1 MAKSYNISFNLLG
14 NLDPSLLAALQK
26 AQNSVKAL
34 GNLNGK
40 TLAAAQ
46 KLASDKN
53 LQAQIAQYRELQQ
66 AARAAAQGRTQELLA
81 AARLNA
87 QRNVETKKLDDMRAA
102 YQQLQ
107 RTQQRLKD
115 ESQLRRNELD
125 LARAALKDAKKTGD
139 LNEIRQ
145 SQAALRAAQIAA
157 KDAAQAV
164 RDINTAARQGKA
176 DLKAQENSVKNLGN
190 NFAQA
195 SAKAQE
201 LQRQL
206 QQQQQTLAQLRTT
219 LPAGNLAHQEEL
231 LRSQIQQTTNALNQE
246 IAALERRNQIQA
258 NFSRA
263 QQDLANAYSNFQ
275 SSLQTAQTIMSPFTG
290 AIDKAVEFEHTMSTL
305 KSISQMDLIKAGD
318 MEQAE
323 ANMARLTAQAKQ
335 LGATTIFTAQ
345 QIGEAQ
351 VYVARTGWNTDAIE
365 KSMPSILKLAAAN
378 RMDIEPTADIIT
390 NIMTAFGHGTDQ
402 VAHDADVLN
411 YTVTHSNQTL
421 SQMGEALKY
430 AAPVAKLFGATLEEA
445 AMMTKFMGDAGI
457 QGSMAGTSMRQTM
470 LRLTAPTKNARKAM
484 ESMGMSMSDARKAQM
499 EAIET
504 AAAYGVTL
512 DESLSPGRQFIN
524 IMKQIDEGMA
534 GKSDQEK
541 LAALKDI
548 TGVTAVSGAAN
559 VFGAGAGQAENFTKL
574 LEQCEGALSQTY
586 DVMTSDT
593 YGAQKSFESAWEA
606 VQLSIGQSLLSIT
619 KAGYDFAAPLLTS
632 FSQFIDEHPQVVQ
645 ACAAIATA
653 VASAT
658 VAVAGFSL
666 AMAGI
671 RFAQAGFETAGV
683 VFGKLAT
690 KITSAMT
697 ALRGLTFANIGASL
711 SSGLIAA
718 STAARA
724 FGAAMLTA
732 ARAALAFVFTPVG
745 AALTAIAIAAYYAY
759 THWERVGPA
768 IEKVMDTLSGLTG
781 PVEGLMQALSNIN
794 FDGITSAAGALADT
808 VGGTLC
814 GAFIVLLGV
823 AGTTLAAII
832 NFFADLVKT
841 AIDFSNNLTK
851 VFEAIGNADFAGL
864 KSSLKSLL
872 FDFNQDM
879 AKTGADFVNTI
890 SAGLSGTNEA
900 LQSYMNYQPTVA
912 GTMEAGLKGLDT
924 SSAQVNVDALGASAQ
939 NASTNLEAV
948 NQAGQMAQQAG
959 TLFQTSGTSAQQASE
974 MALNAGTQFQT
985 AGEAALSAVGSMQA
999 LSDGAA
1005 AVAGALSAKAAEIG
1019 SITIPQPQLQ
1029 VVTLTQ
1035 VASQNARGGIYPKG
1049 EFLTTFAEDS
1059 AEAAIPLDKSVR
1071 AINLWTQAGQ
1081 ILGVLPNEKKTPS
1094 LPSLSTSFSESSPF
1108 NITIN
1113 VTVNGNADKDSVRE
1127 GITESLPFV
1136 RQTFEE
1142 QFNAFMHERKRR
1154 SFA

>member
-1 MAKSYNISFNLLG
+1 MAKSYNVSFNILG
-14 NLDPSLLAALQK
+14 NLDSSLLSAIRQTQEAME
-26 AQNSVKAL
+26 SL
-34 GNLNGK
+34 GKLNGK
-40 TLAAAQ
+40 ALAAAQ

-81 AARLNA
+81 ASRLNA
-87 QRNVETKKLDDMRAA
+87 QRTIETKKLDNMRAA

-125 LARAALKDAKKTGD
+125 LARAALKNAKATGD
-139 LNEIRQ
+139 IDAIKAAQN
-145 SQAALRAAQIAA
+145 ALRAAQIAA

-164 RDINTAARQGKA
+164 RDINVAARQGKA
-176 DLKAQENSVKNLGN
+176 DLKAQENSVKTLGN

-219 LPAGNLAHQEEL
+219 LPAGNLAHQEAQL
-231 LRSQIQQTTNALNQE
+231 QDQIQRTTAALNQE
-246 IAALERRNQIQA
+246 IAALERRNQIQQ

-275 SSLQTAQTIMSPFTG
+275 NSLQTAQTIMSPFTS
-290 AIDKAVEFEHTMSTL
+290 AIDKAVAFEHTMSTL
-305 KSISQMDLIKAGD
+305 KSISQMDLIKAGNI
-318 MEQAE
+318 EQAE
-323 ANMARLTAQAKQ
+323 TNMRRLELQAKQ

-378 RMDIEPTADIIT
+378 RMEIEPTADIIT

-402 VAHDADVLN
+402 VEHDADVLN

-619 KAGYDFAAPLLTS
+619 QAGYEFAAPLLTS
-632 FSQFIDEHPQVVQ
+632 LSQFIDEHPQVVQ

-666 AMAGI
+666 TMAGI
-671 RFAQAGFETAGV
+671 RFAQAGFATAGLMIESL
-683 VFGKLAT
+683 KLKAESLL
-690 KITSAMT
+690 I

-711 SSGLIAA
+711 SSGLAAA

-732 ARAALAFVFTPVG
+732 SRAALAFVFTPVG
-745 AALTAIAIAAYYAY
+745 AALTAIAVAAYYAY

-768 IEKVMDTLSGLTG
+768 IESVMNTLSGLMG

-814 GAFIVLLGV
+814 GAFIALLGV
-823 AGTTLAAII
+823 AGTVLAAIV

-841 AIDFSNNLTK
+841 VVDFSNNLTN
-851 VFEAIGNADFAGL
+851 VFTAIGNADFSGAANGL
-864 KSSLKSLL
+864 KNLVMDVGKDL
-872 FDFNQDM
+872 NNI
-879 AKTGADFVNTI
+879 GADFVNTI
-890 SAGLSGTNEA
+890 TAGLSGTNEA
-900 LQSYMNYQPTVA
+900 LQIYANSQPTVT
-912 GTMEAGLKGLDT
+912 GTMEAGLIDT

-948 NQAGQMAQQAG
+948 NQAGQMALQ
-959 TLFQTSGTSAQQASE
+959 
-974 MALNAGTQFQT
+974 AGTQFQT
-985 AGEAALSAVGSMQA
+985 GGDSARQASEAALQAGAQFQTAGESALSAVGSMQA
-999 LSDGAA
+999 LSDGAS

-1035 VASQNARGGIYPKG
+1035 VASQNAKGGIYQRG
-1049 EFLTTFAEDS
+1049 AFLTTFAENS
-1059 AEAAIPLDKSVR
+1059 AEAAIPLDKSAR

-1094 LPSLSTSFSESSPF
+1094 LPSLSTSFTESLPF

-1113 VTVNGNADKDSVRE
+1113 VTVNGNADKDSVRD
-1127 GITESLPFV
+1127 GITEALPFV

-1142 QFNAFMHERKRR
+1142 QFNAYMHERKRR
-1154 SFA
+1154 SFL